1 MSNNFGLCVI
11 ASSIFVMPLYAGEV
25 KEAHPNIVMIYV
37 DDLGYGDISCQSEA
51 NGRTIQTPNID
62 RLAKE
67 GMRFTSAYA
76 AASTC
81 TPSRY
86 SLLTGEYPFR
96 KQGTGVLPGDAHM
109 IIHPGRQTLAGN
121 LASAGYRTA
130 VVGKWHLGL
139 GVSGALDWNKPIKA
153 GPQQIGFDYSYIL
166 PATNDRVPFVFLEN
180 QQVVNADPN
189 DPIQVSYH
197 KKVGNDP
204 TGRENPNLLRWKY
217 SHGHDGTIING
228 VSRIGFMS
236 GGNKARLKDEFIPE
250 MLLQKSESF
259 IAEAQKEGAPF
270 FLYFSTIDIHVP
282 RVPHPDFLGKSSL
295 GPRGDVILQLDWTV
309 GKLYDML
316 KQRNLLENTII
327 IFTSDNGP
335 FLDDGYVDEAIP
347 LAQKH
352 RYDPAGGLNGHKYC
366 CFEGGARVPFI
377 VRYPKEIAQ
386 GKVSNAM
393 ISQVDLLAS
402 LSALVGVKVDAQ
414 SAPDSQNMLDAL
426 FGKDSKGRETLLF
439 QATNGPVLRHQ
450 KWKYWNLTNNGYFS
464 PRGQAMYDLEKD
476 PKEKV
481 NLINDSMHKEV
492 KNQLETIYR
501 QTIKGNLK

>member
-1 MSNNFGLCVI
+1 MNCHFGLSII
-11 ASSIFVMPLYAGEV
+11 ASSIVVMPLCAEEM
-25 KEAHPNIVMIYV
+25 KETSPNIVVIYV
-37 DDLGYGDISCQSEA
+37 DDLGYGDISCQSES

-67 GMRFTSAYA
+67 GMRFSAVYA

-109 IIHPGRQTLAGN
+109 IIQPGRQTLASN

-139 GVSGALDWNKPIKA
+139 GVSGTLDWNKPIA
-153 GPQQIGFDYSYIL
+153 HGPQQIGFDYSCIL

-180 QQVVNADPN
+180 QHVVNADPN

-197 KKVGNDP
+197 RKVGNDP
-204 TGRENPNLLRWKY
+204 TGRENPELLRWKY

-250 MLLQKSESF
+250 MLLKKSASF
-259 IAEAQKEGAPF
+259 IDDAQKREAPF

-316 KQRNLLENTII
+316 KERNLLENTLI

-335 FLDDGYVDEAIP
+335 FLDDGYADEAIP

-352 RYDPAGGLNGHKYC
+352 HYDPAGGLNGHKYC

-377 VRYPKEIAQ
+377 VRYPKKVAQ
-386 GKVSNAM
+386 GKVSDAM
-393 ISQVDLLAS
+393 FSQVDLLAS
-402 LSALVGVKVDAQ
+402 LSALAGVKVDAK

-426 FGKDSKGRETLLF
+426 LGKDLKGREELLF
-439 QATNGPVLRHQ
+439 QATNGPVLRYK
-450 KWKYWNLTNNGYFS
+450 KWKYWNLSSNGYFS
-464 PRGQAMYDLEKD
+464 PRGQALYDLEKD
-476 PKEKV
+476 PKERV
-481 NLINDSMHKEV
+481 NLINDPAYSDVKE
-492 KNQLETIYR
+492 QLEAIYR
-501 QTIKGNLK
+501 RAIQGKSN